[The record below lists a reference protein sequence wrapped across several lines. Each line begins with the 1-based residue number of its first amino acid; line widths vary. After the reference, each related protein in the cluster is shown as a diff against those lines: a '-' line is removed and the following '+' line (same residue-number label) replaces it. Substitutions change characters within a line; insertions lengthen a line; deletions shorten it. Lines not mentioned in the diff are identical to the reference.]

1 MILACRS
8 FSVRHVAIG
17 IAVSFALLFCEVG
30 AAAQASRVGATL
42 EGIVRDTSGAVIP
55 SSKVTLHNPLTNQSR
70 TVTTDEQG
78 FFRAEQLAVGTYEI
92 RVEQTGF
99 APYRQAGVGAS
110 LGQTVHLDIV
120 LAPASA
126 SEQVSVNAQP
136 SSLDPS
142 LSSVVSS
149 VDQEKIEELPVRSRN
164 YLDFVLLAPGV
175 SSAPSAPGTS
185 GAAALAGSG
194 FSFGGLR
201 SRSNNVS
208 IDGLDNNDEYTG
220 SSRTE
225 LSPEIVQ
232 EFQVVNNGL
241 SAESGG
247 ASGGSI
253 NVITRSGTNIVHG
266 DAFLFAQDGTLN
278 ARDPFETES
287 GKPSLRSFRAGVAL
301 GGSVIKDKT
310 FYYAALEQEHNRG
323 QIGSDIDSTAASTIN
338 AFLATGGFPGLATR
352 QITTAFSPIAR
363 AETEAAGKLDHHL
376 TKNTALMVRYTFTN
390 NKEPGDAFNTNGLI
404 DASARGSSFAS
415 DNALSGSLTTVLGSA
430 AVSDLRF
437 QAATRHAVLRTNE
450 PFGPE
455 IDIAG
460 LVTFGRPYAGNSE
473 RRENHYQAGYTYSRT
488 RGKHLWKVGGTV
500 NRVRLRADVRDGF
513 DGVYLFGSLGDF
525 LAGNPSQFRQ
535 AFGNS
540 NVDFPA
546 TSFGGFVQDHWS
558 LARQLTL
565 DLGVRYDVERLP
577 SGFNQDTNNVSPRI
591 GLAWS
596 PSPKWVFRA
605 GYGIFFD
612 RYVLANLTRAIEK
625 NGSQAFEQVAEGNAA
640 ASLFAAAQGGPLV
653 APASRIAP
661 SIFQPGPRMA
671 TPYSQQASAGAEYL
685 VAKNLTLRG
694 DYLFVHGLKLP
705 RTLNANL
712 LPPVVLT
719 LANASSL
726 GVPNPAAQQ
735 IGREVFSPARLDTKL
750 NDIYQL
756 QDSAAST
763 YHGTSLTLSRRM
775 NEELEFSAS
784 YTLSK
789 TFDDGSDFDEQ
800 PQNPF
805 GLRAENAVSRQHQQ
819 QRFVFNALW
828 NLPIGDEKDN
838 GGKPDEGTGWLTQT
852 FSHIEVAPILTLE
865 SGRPVNPLTGLD
877 SNQSHAFPLS
887 ARPLGLGR
895 NSLNAPALA
904 TMDLRVLKY
913 LPFRGVR
920 RLDLVAESF
929 NLFNSANV
937 SQINPVFGSGL
948 SPIAGFRQSIAGT
961 GARQVQFSLDFEFRI
976 VFGKEIGIANAYH
989 LVAEL
994 KRSYQISAR

>member
-8 FSVRHVAIG
+8 FSGRHIAIG
-17 IAVSFALLFCEVG
+17 VAVSFALLFCAAG

-42 EGIVRDTSGAVIP
+42 EGIVSDTSGAVIP
-55 SSKVTLHNPLTNQSR
+55 NSKVTLHNPLTNQSR

-78 FFRAEQLAVGTYEI
+78 FFRAAQLAVGTYEV

-99 APYRQAGVGAS
+99 APYRRAGVVAS

-126 SEQVSVNAQP
+126 AEQVTVNAQP

-142 LSSVVSS
+142 QSSVVST
-149 VDQEKIEELPVRSRN
+149 VDQERIEELPVRSRN

-175 SSAPSAPGTS
+175 SSSPIPS
-185 GAAALAGSG
+185 GASGSTPLTGSG
-194 FSFGGLR
+194 FTFGGLR
-201 SRSNNVS
+201 SRSNNLS
-208 IDGLDNNDEYTG
+208 IDGLDNDDEYAG

-253 NVITRSGTNIVHG
+253 NIITRSGTNAIHG
-266 DAFLFAQDGTLN
+266 DAFLFAQDGAFN

-287 GKPSLRSFRAGVAL
+287 GKPSFRRFRAGFAL
-301 GGSVIKDKT
+301 GGPVIRDKT
-310 FYYAALEQEHNRG
+310 FYYSALEREHNRG
-323 QIGSDIDSTAASTIN
+323 QIGSDIDPAVTSTIN
-338 AFLATGGFPGLATR
+338 AFLATGAFPGLATR

-363 AETEAAGKLDHHL
+363 AETEAAGKLDHQL
-376 TKNTALMVRYTFTN
+376 TKNTALMLRYTFTN
-390 NKEPGDAFNTNGLI
+390 NKESGDAFNSNGLI
-404 DASARGSSFAS
+404 DASARGSSFTS
-415 DNALSGSLTTVLGSA
+415 DNALSGSLTTVLGSE

-450 PFGPE
+450 PVGPE

-460 LVTFGRPYAGNSE
+460 LVTFGRPYAGNGE
-473 RRENHYQAGYTYSRT
+473 RRENHYQASYTYSRT
-488 RGKHLWKVGGTV
+488 WGKHLWKVGGTV
-500 NRVRLRADVRDGF
+500 NRIRLRADVPDGF
-513 DGVYLFGSLGDF
+513 DSVYLFGSLGDF

-540 NVDFPA
+540 NVDFPV

-558 LARQLTL
+558 IARQLTV
-565 DLGVRYDVERLP
+565 DLGVRYDLERLP

-596 PSPKWVFRA
+596 PSPRWVFRA
-605 GYGIFFD
+605 GYGVFFD

-625 NGSQAFEQVAEGNAA
+625 NGSQAFEQVADGNAA
-640 ASLFAAAQGGPLV
+640 ASLSAAAQGGPLV
-653 APASRIAP
+653 VPASGIAP
-661 SIFQPGPRMA
+661 SIFQPDPCMA

-685 VAKNLTLRG
+685 LAKNLTLRA
-694 DYLFVHGLKLP
+694 DELFVHGLKLS
-705 RTLNANL
+705 RTLNVNL

-719 LANASSL
+719 VANASSL
-726 GVPNPAAQQ
+726 GVLNPTSQQ
-735 IGREVFSPARLDTKL
+735 IGRDVFSPGRLNTQFS
-750 NDIYQL
+750 DIYAL
-756 QDSAAST
+756 QNSASSAYNGVSF
-763 YHGTSLTLSRRM
+763 TLNRRM
-775 NEELEFSAS
+775 SDELAFSAS

-789 TFDDGSDFDEQ
+789 TFDDASDFDEQ

-805 GLRAENAVSRQHQQ
+805 NLRMEHAVSRQHQQ

-828 NLPIGDEKDN
+828 DLPIGEEEDKGRKSE
-838 GGKPDEGTGWLTQT
+838 ESTGWLTDT
-852 FSHIEVAPILTLE
+852 FSHIEVAPIWTLE

-887 ARPLGLGR
+887 ARPFGLGR
-895 NSLNAPALA
+895 NSLKTSTLA
-904 TMDLRVLKY
+904 TMDFRVLKY
-913 LPFRGVR
+913 FPFGGVK
-920 RLDLVAESF
+920 RLDVVAEFF

-948 SPIAGFRQSIAGT
+948 TPIPGFRQPIAGT
-961 GARQVQFSLDFEFRI
+961 GARQIQFSLDFEF
-976 VFGKEIGIANAYH
+976 
-989 LVAEL
+989 
-994 KRSYQISAR
+994 